1 MSKIV
6 DPGIY
11 NLTSEQYHADPC
23 PVASLSNS
31 IAKVLLDQSPLHAR
45 FRHPRLNIDR
55 TDDSKPTKPMQKGSA
70 LHRLILGKGADI
82 AHLPFRDYKSKI
94 AREERDAAQAEG
106 KIVLLEYEYEAVLAC
121 AEAARDQLMKR
132 EDCAAFFGQGQ
143 SEAVIAWRERD
154 IWCRGMV
161 DFLPDDPRAP
171 LFDLKGTTKSASPQE
186 WSRSLAREY
195 RTQDRFYARGMK
207 AIRGITPEPMRFIVV
222 EMNAPYAVSVLT
234 PAPSLRH
241 VADENVSRAIRIWSE
256 CMKSGEWP
264 GYPHMAHVEAPAWL
278 INEQEEQEI
287 RDDILAEFGDAA

>member
-23 PVASLSNS
+23 PEASLSNS

-55 TDDSKPTKPMQKGSA
+55 PDFQPTKPMQKGSA

-82 AHLPFRDYKSKI
+82 VAIPFDNYLSK
-94 AREERDAAQAEG
+94 AAKEARDAAQAGG

-121 AEAARDQLMKR
+121 AEAARDQLMQR
-132 EDCAAFFGQGQ
+132 EDCAAFFEPGQ

-161 DFLPDDPRAP
+161 DFLPDNPRSP
-171 LFDLKGTTKSASPQE
+171 LFDLKGTTKSASPQQ
-186 WSRSLAREY
+186 WSRSLATEY

-207 AIRGITPEPMRFIVV
+207 AIRGISPEPMRFIVV

-241 VADENVSRAIRIWSE
+241 VADENVTRAIRIWSE
-256 CMKSGEWP
+256 CMKSGKWP